1 MAEANFSKMTSMH
14 FYGWK
19 NGLKTGQYYLR
30 TRPSRDAIKFTVDIE
45 QLLHATDA
53 GNTSEILKC
62 LNLAGNKD
70 PKAGIKALAAAN
82 GEESK
87 REERYDSITKHP
99 DEDEQAFLARKR
111 EQENANTS
119 SQFNAEE
126 VEEVVF
132 ECINCSG

>member
-62 LNLAGNKD
+62 LNLGGNKD